1 MKKVLT
7 TAVLMAI
14 IFSPQIKTFAA
25 SEDNEI
31 SIMAAEQRT
40 SNEADVTISN
50 DDNDIET
57 FNNESQQS
65 QSDNN
70 STQNQNQSNND
81 TKNDT
86 KQSESNNND
95 KQSENQNKNQIVNTD
110 VMNTNVPEMINADIN
125 AANLANKND
134 DNKKVN
140 EDKTNENNVAS
151 VTTEI
156 NEEPKIGMSNPI
168 VTYSNFNDAAKKVGY
183 IPLYIPRKSGYTMNY
198 IAVIGGDIVEIR
210 YGRRWE
216 PNVVLSVRTY
226 KRPAGEQLKDIS
238 GVNGVK
244 WKIDTSSDTTIYIA
258 RISNNSS
265 VAVWA
270 LGQYTFAAMV
280 ENLSFAAFH
289 SLIVEELVDI
299 CNHYFIDL

>member
-50 DDNDIET
+50 DNNDIET
-57 FNNESQQS
+57 FNNESQQPQQQEDNS
-65 QSDNN
+65 IQS
-70 STQNQNQSNND
+70 QSNND
-81 TKNDT
+81 AEQNQNNSRDT
-86 KQSESNNND
+86 
-95 KQSENQNKNQIVNTD
+95 QSENQNKNQIVNPD

-125 AANLANKND
+125 AANLANKNND
-134 DNKKVN
+134 DKKVN
-140 EDKTNENNVAS
+140 ENKTNESDIAGA
-151 VTTEI
+151 TTEI
-156 NEEPKIGMSNPI
+156 GEDPKVGLPNPI

-258 RISNNSS
+258 RISDNSS

-270 LGQYTFAAMV
+270 VGQYTFAAMV

-289 SLIVEELVDI
+289 SLIVEELVDL